1 MEQIAKAALLVEW
14 FQPPPDVKNP
24 EQIDLQYNPT
34 ELSWDKSAQLAEIT
48 IPGLDAPLQQF
59 VRGQAER
66 LTLELFF
73 DTTDHGMGKGAL
85 SVTTLTDR
93 IYQLIKIEP
102 KRHAPPICTFVWNDQ
117 FPGSSLEGNA
127 GSAASAIGDA
137 LGPVAGAVVSAIG
150 GAVSAVAS
158 AVAGIA
164 AAASGNQRRNGFRC
178 IVESVKQKFT
188 LFSPDGIPLRAT
200 LTVALREYKTL
211 DEQLKHL
218 NLTSP
223 DRTHSYVTQNGDTL
237 ARIAAQYYR
246 GSGEWRSIADAN
258 GIEDPRRLAPGATL
272 TIPPTE

>member
-1 MEQIAKAALLVEW
+1 MEQVAKAALLVEW
-14 FQPPPDVKNP
+14 FQPPPNVKNP

-73 DTTDHGMGKGAL
+73 DTTDHGMGKDAV

-102 KRHAPPICTFVWNDQ
+102 TRHAPPICTFIWNDA

-127 GSAASAIGDA
+127 GSAAS
-137 LGPVAGAVVSAIG
+137 LAIG
-150 GAVSAVAS
+150 GSFGAAAGVVAS
-158 AVAGIA
+158 AAGAAAGIA
-164 AAASGNQRRNGFRC
+164 NAASGNQRRNGFRC
-178 IVESVKQKFT
+178 VVESVKQKFT
-188 LFSPDGIPLRAT
+188 LFSPEGVPLRAA
-200 LTVALREYKTL
+200 LSVGLREYKTL
-211 DEQLKHL
+211 DDQLAHL

-223 DRTHSYVTQNGDTL
+223 DRTHSHVTQNGDSL
-237 ARIAAQYYR
+237 SRIAAQYYR
-246 GSGEWRSIADAN
+246 SAGDWRLIADAN
-258 GIEDPRRLAPGATL
+258 GIEDPRRLVVGAFL
-272 TIPPTE
+272 RIPPTQ

>member
-1 MEQIAKAALLVEW
+1 VEQVAKAILRVEW
-14 FQPPPDVKNP
+14 DTPRNAEMIEV
-24 EQIDLQYNPT
+24 QYNPT
-34 ELSWDKSAQLAEIT
+34 ELSWDKSAQIAEIS

-59 VRGQAER
+59 VRGQAEK

-73 DTTDHGMGKGAL
+73 DTTDHGMGKGAV

-102 KRHAPPICTFVWNDQ
+102 TRHAPPVCTFIWNDA

-127 GSAASAIGDA
+127 GSPASLAIGGSFGA
-137 LGPVAGAVVSAIG
+137 AAAAVAPAAA

-164 AAASGNQRRNGFRC
+164 NATSGNQRRNGFRC

-188 LFSPDGIPLRAT
+188 LFSPEGIPLRAA
-200 LTVALREYKTL
+200 LTVGLREYKTL
-211 DEQLKHL
+211 DDQLAHL

-223 DRTHSYVTQNGDTL
+223 DRTHSHVTQNGDSL
-237 ARIAAQYYR
+237 SRIAAQYYR
-246 GSGEWRSIADAN
+246 SAGDWRLIADAN
-258 GIEDPRRLAPGATL
+258 DIEDPRRLVVGSFL
-272 TIPPTE
+272 QIPPTQ